1 MDMKTFITTEV
12 EAKIILLKEL
22 KKEAGFTQQN
32 ELASLQC
39 WLYNRHRGPYAMELY
54 IEAFLESGDI
64 L

>member
-22 KKEAGFTQQN
+22 KKEADFCQHD
-32 ELASLQC
+32 ELATLQC
-39 WLYNRHRGPYAMELY
+39 WLYNRHRGPGMMELS